1 MFENKIVV
9 VTGGAQGIGKAI
21 AQAFAARKA
30 TVYIADKKEEEG
42 LATAKSFQREGY
54 QVKFV
59 KTDIS
64 EPTEINS
71 LFSRVN
77 KEANGLHL
85 LINNAGISKLFESP
99 LEMEAEEWDL
109 VVNTN
114 LRGAFLCA
122 REAAKLMRQNRL
134 RGGGRII
141 NIASTRAS
149 MSEPGCE
156 AYAAAKGGLVSLTH
170 ALALSLADFKI
181 TVNAISPGW
190 IVTKDYEKLR
200 AQDHSQHPSR
210 RVGKAED
217 IARACLFLATPEND
231 FVNGE
236 NLVIDGGM
244 TRKMIYED

>member
-190 IVTKDYEKLR
+190 IMTKDYEKLR

>member
-122 REAAKLMRQNRL
+122 REAAKLMQQNRL